1 MHDWVSAAALQIQM
15 RFGWNSVLFYRHVY
29 ILHYS
34 LHSQMMVLVRKM
46 TMTKAEKT
54 LLINP
59 TYPVIIDLV
68 KRNDP

>member
-1 MHDWVSAAALQIQM
+1 MIGYQLRHCKFKCDLAGIQSFFTDM
-15 RFGWNSVLFYRHVY
+15 CIY
-29 ILHYS
+29 YS